1 MIDMTRKHGLVIIEN
16 PLIPFKGYKLINLCG
31 LIFCRRGVADAI
43 TETDANHE
51 RIHTEQQKEML
62 VVFFYLWYLFEWVV
76 LWINYYGDSRKAYRQ
91 VGFEEKAYMGER
103 NPNYINSRKH
113 IAWVKFIF

>member
-51 RIHTEQQKEML
+51 GIHTEQQKC
-62 VVFFYLWYLFEWVV
+62 FHLFLTKRV
-76 LWINYYGDSRKAYRQ
+76 
-91 VGFEEKAYMGER
+91 
-103 NPNYINSRKH
+103 YILIYHAVTASP
-113 IAWVKFIF
+113 ITMTPSIL

>member
-1 MIDMTRKHGLVIIEN
+1 MTRKHGLVIIEN

-91 VGFEEKAYMGER
+91 VGFEEEAYMGER

-113 IAWVKFIF
+113 FAWVKFIF